1 MFKNIQLLLRKPK
14 RIDASYTSDWRE
26 ENWFDIAGESENNDT
41 PKIQSLLRNRK
52 RNKISNLQNQGK
64 SLNKLSN

>member
-1 MFKNIQLLLRKPK
+1 MFIIFQYLLRKPK

-26 ENWFDIAGESENNDT
+26 ENWFDIAGESENNNNS
-41 PKIQSLLRNRK
+41 KIQTFLRNQK

-64 SLNKLSN
+64 SLNELST